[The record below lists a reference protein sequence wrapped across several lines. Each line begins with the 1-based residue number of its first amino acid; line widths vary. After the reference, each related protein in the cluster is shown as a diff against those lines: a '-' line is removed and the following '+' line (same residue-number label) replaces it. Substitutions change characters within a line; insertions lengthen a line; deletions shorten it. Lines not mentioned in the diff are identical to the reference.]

1 MKNFWLQQYQSILE
15 RLEKENNKLAKAIE
29 QQIARQFSSRN
40 LKQQEQWQQAIS
52 ALANIRQQQLDLDRS
67 APKVIFDGDYDKQG
81 FDASVQLFQPW
92 RKGPFQLNDLYIDTE
107 WRSDWKWERIKPHIA
122 PLKGKTVLDVG
133 CGSGYHCLR
142 MKAAGASS
150 VIGIEPMLLYVA
162 QFLFLNRLY
171 QQDSVSVLPFTL
183 EQWLEFPICFDQVFS
198 MGVLYHRRSPID
210 HLLQLKQCLSTGG
223 QLVLE
228 TLIIAGES
236 QEILVPEGR
245 YAKMRNVW
253 FIPAIAH
260 LKNWLKRAGFKEIN
274 VININQT
281 RLQEQRTTQ
290 WMPFESLKDF
300 LDPNDMNKTIEGYPA
315 PLRATLTAI
324 KK

>member
-1 MKNFWLQQYQSILE
+1 MKNFWLQQYQSLADLLGNENKALCKEIWQQT
-15 RLEKENNKLAKAIE
+15 EK
-29 QQIARQFSSRN
+29 QFSSRN
-40 LKQQEQWQQAIS
+40 LKEQEQWQQAIS
-52 ALANIRQQQLDLDRS
+52 SLDGIVLKQLDLDKN
-67 APKVIFDGDYDKQG
+67 APHAVFDGNYDKQG
-81 FDASVQLFQPW
+81 FDASVQLFKPW
-92 RKGPFQLNDLYIDTE
+92 RKGPFQLNDLFIDTE
-107 WRSDWKWERIKPHIA
+107 WRSDWKWERIKSHIA
-122 PLKGKTVLDVG
+122 PLHGKRVLDVG

-171 QQDSVSVLPFTL
+171 QQDRVSVLPFTL
-183 EQWLEFPICFDQVFS
+183 EQWLDFPLGFDQVFS
-198 MGVLYHRRSPID
+198 MGVLYHRRSPLD
-210 HLLQLKQCLSTGG
+210 HLLQLKQCLNAGG

-228 TLIIAGES
+228 TLVIAGDS
-236 QEILVPEGR
+236 QEILVPQGR

-253 FIPAIAH
+253 FIPTVTH
-260 LKNWLKRAGFKEIN
+260 LKNWLKRVGFSDIKLIN
-274 VININQT
+274 LDRT
-281 RLQEQRTTQ
+281 SLQEQRTTE

-300 LDPNDMNKTIEGYPA
+300 LDPDDISKTIEGYPA